1 VHSVVGVNAL
11 SIFDHHLKPIKMK
24 LSTDR
29 IIEKYN
35 FWASKLATAS
45 NRTDKKNATEMKN
58 VYATMLFQRNIQF

>member
-1 VHSVVGVNAL
+1 
-11 SIFDHHLKPIKMK
+11 MK

-45 NRTDKKNATEMKN
+45 NRNDKKNATEMKN